1 MINTEYLNQHMTHK
15 RYSVISREQK
25 PSLASTQMPFFTSSF
40 PSPSAT
46 FPWWSAFFHCLPLI
60 NPIREM
66 ISAGSV
72 EIHFSSLQVLSAICH
87 SSVSVA
93 RKCERVATVHLTL
106 KLSLLLLIVCHF
118 GSAETYSRK
127 QLHSP
132 RFGSIIDALRRYER
146 FHSKFVEKHMGFFLL
161 LSHLYIFHL
170 KYLFKKEINS

>member
-1 MINTEYLNQHMTHK
+1 
-15 RYSVISREQK
+15 
-25 PSLASTQMPFFTSSF
+25 MPFFTPSF

-46 FPWWSAFFHCLPLI
+46 FPWWSAFFHRLPLI

-66 ISAGSV
+66 RMAGSV
-72 EIHFSSLQVLSAICH
+72 ETHFSPLQVLSAICH
-87 SSVSVA
+87 SSCVSSK
-93 RKCERVATVHLTL
+93 KCERVATVHLTS

-132 RFGSIIDALRRYER
+132 RFGSIIDALRRYGEISLKVCR
-146 FHSKFVEKHMGFFLL
+146 QNTW
-161 LSHLYIFHL
+161 LSFATFPPHISL